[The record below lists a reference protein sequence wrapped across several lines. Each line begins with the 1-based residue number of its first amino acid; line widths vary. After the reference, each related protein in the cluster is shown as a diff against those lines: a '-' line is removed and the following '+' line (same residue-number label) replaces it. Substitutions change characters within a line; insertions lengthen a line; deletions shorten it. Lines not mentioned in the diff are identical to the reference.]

1 MTFGDDRVEQ
11 IADQRIHRHVPPHR
25 LSEQTHQQKMMISI
39 LAGGPSSLRRGLMFA
54 SL

>member
-11 IADQRIHRHVPPHR
+11 IADQRIHRHVPPRR
-25 LSEQTHQQKMMISI
+25 LSEQTHQQKMVD
-39 LAGGPSSLRRGLMFA
+39 LDPSRRTFVARGLMFA